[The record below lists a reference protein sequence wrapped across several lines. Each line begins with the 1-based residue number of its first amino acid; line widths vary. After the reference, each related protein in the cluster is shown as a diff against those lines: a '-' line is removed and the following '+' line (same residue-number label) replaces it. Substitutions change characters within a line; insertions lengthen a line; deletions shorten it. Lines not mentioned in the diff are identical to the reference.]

1 MQDRYVGD
9 VGDFGKFGLLRA
21 LCAESHPSPLNLG
34 VVWYLV
40 PNESHNEDGR
50 HTRYLKN
57 STRFRNCD
65 SELYD
70 GLRQLLLDDRG
81 DVISNRRHLSTVESS
96 GLLPFGTLFF
106 SEPLRYQA
114 GMRSKDRIA
123 LRSQW
128 LARAL
133 RVTAN
138 ADVVF
143 VDPDNGIEC
152 QSVSRTAS
160 AGPKYIFW
168 DEIGAFAARGQ
179 TVVIYHHLNRT
190 LSSAEQIKM
199 LRLQF
204 DERMP
209 PGFTT
214 MDVVFKRGTRRA
226 YFIAGAA
233 RHRHILNQRLSRMLE
248 TPWANHFI
256 RIVEGR

>member
-21 LCAESHPSPLNLG
+21 LCGESDTSRLKLG

-40 PNESHNEDGR
+40 PNESHNEDGK
-50 HTRYLKN
+50 HTRYLER
-57 STRFRNCD
+57 SPQFRNCD
-65 SELYD
+65 PELYD
-70 GLRQLLLDDRG
+70 NLRQMLLDDRG
-81 DVISNRRHLSTVESS
+81 GVISNRRHLATVEGS
-96 GLLPFGTLFF
+96 GLLPPGTLFF
-106 SEPLRYQA
+106 NEPLRYQA
-114 GMRSKDRIA
+114 GILSKDRMA
-123 LRSQW
+123 MRSEW

-133 RVTAN
+133 RATAN

-160 AGPKYIFW
+160 GGPKYIFW
-168 DEIGAFAARGQ
+168 DEIGAFTARGQ

-190 LSSAEQIKM
+190 LSSTDQVKL

-204 DERMP
+204 GDRMP

-226 YFIAGAA
+226 YFITAAAG
-233 RHRHILNQRLSRMLE
+233 HRDILNQRLSRML
-248 TPWANHFI
+248 TTLWANHFI
-256 RIVEGR
+256 RIV